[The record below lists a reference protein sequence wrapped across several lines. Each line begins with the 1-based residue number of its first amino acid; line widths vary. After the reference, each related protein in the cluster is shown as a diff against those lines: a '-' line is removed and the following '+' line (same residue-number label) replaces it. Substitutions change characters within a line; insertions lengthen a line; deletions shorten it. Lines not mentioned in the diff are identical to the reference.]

1 MCNNFWYDLCALQ
14 ANKQKRS
21 GAGPQQMSNLW
32 LIWPVLCVH
41 LDSWQERTVHSW
53 ARRPQEFKERVGS
66 SNWGCLSEMYLSL
79 LNLQQWPGN
88 LSAPGFP
95 SRMSRNITISCFSYH
110 KLHLFLKSRHL
121 WPQWTKTEKEV
132 NKNYSI
138 LKMLCVQTF
147 CAWHIY
153 ANTSKIRYEFFREA
167 SLYADS
173 ACRSPGKTLSVAPST
188 PNSFPAEN
196 PLCLRKILCNAKG
209 LLHLLLSMQWGQSLF
224 WGRSAFFFPQSLG
237 SNLHPFQQCIYIWS
251 LYQWTHLILR

>member
-1 MCNNFWYDLCALQ
+1 MCSNFWYDLCALQ

-21 GAGPQQMSNLW
+21 RAGPQQMSNLW

-41 LDSWQERTVHSW
+41 LDSWQERTVRSW

-79 LNLQQWPGN
+79 LNLQQWAGN
-88 LSAPGFP
+88 LSAPGLP

-147 CAWHIY
+147 CALHIY

-188 PNSFPAEN
+188 PNQLPCRKSPLPSENLVQCEGAATSFTVYAVRPE
-196 PLCLRKILCNAKG
+196 PLLRPVCILFPPKSRVQPTPFSPVY
-209 LLHLLLSMQWGQSLF
+209 LHLVIISVNS
-224 WGRSAFFFPQSLG
+224 S
-237 SNLHPFQQCIYIWS
+237 HP
-251 LYQWTHLILR
+251 